1 MEIETHSL
9 GELNAYR
16 FQGEDAKYAL
26 IISHGLGGHGGIYN
40 IFCQHHAPK
49 GADIWSFDAPGHGRS
64 NLTRPRGSWTMAEW
78 AQASRDFAAHVKEL
92 TSLPVF
98 TLGSS
103 MGVSAAISAIDSPA
117 VTGAICMGSLAVPG
131 SQVVKMGALYMRSED
146 IQKMIERFGRGLRL
160 DIDLFFDF
168 DKDYGIPN
176 AREAKLQDPLNTWSY
191 DLASWVSLFTYEPPQ
206 ALSDNTKPVLYA
218 YGEKDELVPAPALQM
233 VAAEIGGE
241 VTIKMFKDAPHQL
254 MLFRTEEFSDAVQ
267 KFCLA
272 NI

>member
-1 MEIETHSL
+1 MQIETHSL

-16 FQGEDAKYAL
+16 FKGPDPKYAL

-64 NLTRPRGSWTMAEW
+64 NLTRPRGNWTMEEW
-78 AQASRDFAAHVKEL
+78 AQASRDWAAHVKKE
-92 TSLPVF
+92 TGLPVF

-103 MGVSAAISAIDSPA
+103 LGVSAAISAIDSPA
-117 VTGAICMGSLAVPG
+117 VTGVICMGSMAVPG
-131 SQVVKMGALYMRSED
+131 CQVLKMGLPHMLSED
-146 IQKMIERFGRGLRL
+146 IQKMIGQFGRGLRL
-160 DIDLFFDF
+160 DIDLYFDF

-176 AREAKLQDPLNTWSY
+176 ARESKLQDPLNTWSY

-206 ALSDNTKPVLYA
+206 PLSANTKPVFYA
-218 YGEKDELVPAPALQM
+218 YGDKDELIDPDALKM
-233 VAAEIGGE
+233 IIAEIGGDTK
-241 VTIKMFKDAPHQL
+241 VKAYKDGPHQL
-254 MLFRTEEFSDAVQ
+254 MLFKTEEFSDDVHE
-267 KFCLA
+267 FCLA